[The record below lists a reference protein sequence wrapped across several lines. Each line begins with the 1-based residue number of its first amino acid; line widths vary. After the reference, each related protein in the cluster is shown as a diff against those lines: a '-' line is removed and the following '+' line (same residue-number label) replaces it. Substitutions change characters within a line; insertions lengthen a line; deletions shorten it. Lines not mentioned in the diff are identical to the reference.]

1 MSFYFQDVIGPKAQM
16 QLYRLMYSIEEK
28 SPELEIPEGVFYSGI
43 QGFNVY
49 VKEKNKE
56 TGMLYSTM
64 IYKVDEGISRASILL
79 ADSALLE
86 TSQDK
91 KFLILHLY
99 SGEEFENMQNG
110 GALSTQNVPYRRESF
125 SDKHFLIEFDS
136 NFSIAGAEGFSTMS
150 RTKDM
155 VRLLEGVDSIE
166 HLCDSMGHAHYRHM
180 QVRTLDVMNVK
191 NDQKS
196 LGVVNAS
203 DRGVVDIDT
212 LFARGNQQE
221 QLSVV
226 MNALRRAQSQVQES
240 DFDSVVMSESD
251 YELRRHWIQFWQMIT
266 LSLAC
271 VLFFLIGAP
280 LGAII
285 RKGGLGMP
293 MVVAVVVFIVYYII
307 DTGSMKLGREGS
319 IPVWIGMWVSSAV
332 LAPLGVMLTVKAN
345 NDSVVFNADAYV
357 MFFRK
362 VLGVQQKRHIV
373 RKEVIIHDPD
383 YEEMRLRLADIAR
396 KAQHYRRTHKRLWQV
411 QLMLLMLKGRRDDDV
426 EQLCNELEYC
436 VEELSNSKD
445 RQILQ
450 LLNQL
455 PVPHRAARFT
465 NILRKEM
472 KMISR
477 TSDQIIKRI
486 NEIYDTV

>member
-1 MSFYFQDVIGPKAQM
+1 
-16 QLYRLMYSIEEK
+16 
-28 SPELEIPEGVFYSGI
+28 
-43 QGFNVY
+43 
-49 VKEKNKE
+49 
-56 TGMLYSTM
+56 
-64 IYKVDEGISRASILL
+64 
-79 ADSALLE
+79 
-86 TSQDK
+86 
-91 KFLILHLY
+91 
-99 SGEEFENMQNG
+99 
-110 GALSTQNVPYRRESF
+110 
-125 SDKHFLIEFDS
+125 
-136 NFSIAGAEGFSTMS
+136 
-150 RTKDM
+150 
-155 VRLLEGVDSIE
+155 
-166 HLCDSMGHAHYRHM
+166 
-180 QVRTLDVMNVK
+180 
-191 NDQKS
+191 
-196 LGVVNAS
+196 
-203 DRGVVDIDT
+203 
-212 LFARGNQQE
+212 
-221 QLSVV
+221 
-226 MNALRRAQSQVQES
+226 
-240 DFDSVVMSESD
+240 
-251 YELRRHWIQFWQMIT
+251 
-266 LSLAC
+266 
-271 VLFFLIGAP
+271 
-280 LGAII
+280 
-285 RKGGLGMP
+285 
-293 MVVAVVVFIVYYII
+293 
-307 DTGSMKLGREGS
+307 
-319 IPVWIGMWVSSAV
+319 MWVSSAV